1 MKNNF
6 RKWSSWRHLTIS
18 QKFSLSLWIVLL
30 LMLVSAIISTLLLY
44 LTLQRAEDA
53 RVEGE
58 RAAQI
63 TEVGSLFRSKDSRV
77 VDYLLNPGDQAVKLY
92 SQDQLKLTQAEKKL
106 KPYRKTKQQKEW
118 FSQIMS
124 YDARTFNLFQTEFVP
139 AVLMNDKQKTMEI
152 RKEQNLIQEKT
163 IKLVEHLRNSV
174 IREEQQAMENVQK
187 QVWGAILFLAASVV
201 LSIML
206 SAGITWMIRRQIKG
220 SFQRVIATTDMIASG
235 DLRGNEQAIHNKDE
249 LGLIA
254 ESIEKMKINLLN
266 MIQAIVQA
274 AEMTKKS
281 GGTLIRSTQS
291 ISKESEEMVH
301 VMNQLS
307 TGLETQADNT
317 SHISQFTEEFMIRL
331 EQEVSTLASVLQNVL
346 FASELTEKGKAQ
358 IDQSKKNM
366 NQIESSVLN
375 ASENMARFKNRM
387 SDLSRLVEI
396 IDQIASQTNL
406 LALNAT
412 IESARSGEAGKGF
425 SIIAE
430 SIRKLS
436 VQTSNSA
443 KDMTNMLH
451 GVQTGSESVENAL
464 LESCDHVRTGVKQI
478 SLTGE
483 AFISI
488 NKEAQMIGES
498 MKELSNRLHE
508 VSSIGNQMK
517 QSIDA
522 VAAVSQES
530 SASVDQVN
538 QSMGRVEET
547 MDGLLNEAQE
557 LANTSDKFEQLI
569 KHFKI

>member
-1 MKNNF
+1 
-6 RKWSSWRHLTIS
+6 
-18 QKFSLSLWIVLL
+18 
-30 LMLVSAIISTLLLY
+30 
-44 LTLQRAEDA
+44 
-53 RVEGE
+53 
-58 RAAQI
+58 
-63 TEVGSLFRSKDSRV
+63 
-77 VDYLLNPGDQAVKLY
+77 
-92 SQDQLKLTQAEKKL
+92 
-106 KPYRKTKQQKEW
+106 
-118 FSQIMS
+118 
-124 YDARTFNLFQTEFVP
+124 
-139 AVLMNDKQKTMEI
+139 
-152 RKEQNLIQEKT
+152 
-163 IKLVEHLRNSV
+163 
-174 IREEQQAMENVQK
+174 
-187 QVWGAILFLAASVV
+187 
-201 LSIML
+201 
-206 SAGITWMIRRQIKG
+206 
-220 SFQRVIATTDMIASG
+220 
-235 DLRGNEQAIHNKDE
+235 
-249 LGLIA
+249 
-254 ESIEKMKINLLN
+254 
-266 MIQAIVQA
+266 
-274 AEMTKKS
+274 
-281 GGTLIRSTQS
+281 
-291 ISKESEEMVH
+291 
-301 VMNQLS
+301 
-307 TGLETQADNT
+307 
-317 SHISQFTEEFMIRL
+317 
-331 EQEVSTLASVLQNVL
+331 
-346 FASELTEKGKAQ
+346 
-358 IDQSKKNM
+358 
-366 NQIESSVLN
+366 
-375 ASENMARFKNRM
+375 MARFKNQM

-451 GVQTGSESVENAL
+451 GVQTGSESVEDAL

-530 SASVDQVN
+530 SASVDQIN